1 MPKGVA
7 AGERSMDDAS
17 RTMLF
22 EGLNKSQIA
31 QAFKVDAKTLDEKL
45 YGVPPDGVRNGSKV
59 WRIHRIV
66 PYLARLTP
74 EVIEERMRNMSHHDL
89 PKIFTKEYWAGQ
101 RSRQE
106 YELRAGDLWPTAKV
120 VEKVGEL
127 YKLVRMSTMLMLDA
141 VEKTTELSERQR
153 QIIKDQAEGML
164 EDLHKRVTQH
174 FAAKEEE
181 NERQEAQDDEDV

>member
-1 MPKGVA
+1 MCDDDIHQGLVHDPSVSRRTFGLMGVA
-7 AGERSMDDAS
+7 AA
-17 RTMLF
+17 
-22 EGLNKSQIA
+22 GLATSARA
-31 QAFKVDAKTLDEKL
+31 Q
-45 YGVPPDGVRNGSKV
+45 
-59 WRIHRIV
+59 
-66 PYLARLTP
+66 
-74 EVIEERMRNMSHHDL
+74 
-89 PKIFTKEYWAGQ
+89 
-101 RSRQE
+101 
-106 YELRAGDLWPTAKV
+106 AKV

-174 FAAKEEE
+174 FATQEEE